1 MLDRMDTMRD
11 AAATPPRRA
20 DGRLHGRA
28 TVVGTWFVFVGPSA
42 ATVNMNAD
50 GTATLV
56 TSGVEIGSGSMMQ
69 ALPQIV
75 AGTLGLKPDDVIVRP
90 ADTDAAGY
98 DVGVGGGR
106 TTVSLGAA
114 SLSAAQ
120 EVRTKLLKVASEMIE
135 AAPEDLVMRSGRIE
149 IAGAPGSGRLI
160 SEVAARAQ
168 AQIGPI
174 SGTGA
179 FTGAGV
185 PAMPGCVAGHF
196 IDSIDIPVFAVHDC
210 EVAVDTE
217 TGHVEV
223 LSYRV
228 VQDVGRALN
237 PRAIHGQIQ
246 GGVVQGLGY
255 ALHEE
260 VTIGSNG
267 RVRQNGF
274 ETYRVPLALD
284 VVPVEINLY
293 EGAPS
298 IGPLGTKG
306 AGEVPIL
313 NVAAAVACAVAN
325 AIGKPIRELP
335 LTPPRVLELLLDQR
349 PTLCLPHIA
358 EAWTDNLVRPHKADG
373 SN

>member
-1 MLDRMDTMRD
+1 M
-11 AAATPPRRA
+11 
-20 DGRLHGRA
+20 
-28 TVVGTWFVFVGPSA
+28 
-42 ATVNMNAD
+42 
-50 GTATLV
+50 
-56 TSGVEIGSGSMMQ
+56 
-69 ALPQIV
+69 
-75 AGTLGLKPDDVIVRP
+75 IVRS

-120 EVRTKLLKVASEMIE
+120 DVRRKLLKVASQMIE

-196 IDSIDIPVFAVHDC
+196 IDAIDIPVFAVHDC

-260 VTIGSNG
+260 VTIGGNG
-267 RVRQNGF
+267 RVCQNGF

-284 VVPVEINLY
+284 VVPVELNLY

-313 NVAAAVACAVAN
+313 NVAAAVACAIAN
-325 AIGKPIRELP
+325 ATGKPIRELP

-349 PTLCLPHIA
+349 PTLSLPHIA
-358 EAWTDNLVRPHKADG
+358 EAWTDNLMPPHRAGG

>member
-1 MLDRMDTMRD
+1 
-11 AAATPPRRA
+11 
-20 DGRLHGRA
+20 
-28 TVVGTWFVFVGPSA
+28 
-42 ATVNMNAD
+42 
-50 GTATLV
+50 
-56 TSGVEIGSGSMMQ
+56 
-69 ALPQIV
+69 
-75 AGTLGLKPDDVIVRP
+75 
-90 ADTDAAGY
+90 
-98 DVGVGGGR
+98 
-106 TTVSLGAA
+106 
-114 SLSAAQ
+114 
-120 EVRTKLLKVASEMIE
+120 
-135 AAPEDLVMRSGRIE
+135 
-149 IAGAPGSGRLI
+149 
-160 SEVAARAQ
+160 
-168 AQIGPI
+168 
-174 SGTGA
+174 
-179 FTGAGV
+179 V

-196 IDSIDIPVFAVHDC
+196 IDAIDIPVFAVHDC

-267 RVRQNGF
+267 RVCQNDF

-313 NVAAAVACAVAN
+313 NVAAAVGCAVAN
-325 AIGKPIRELP
+325 ATGKQIQELP
-335 LTPPRVLELLLDQR
+335 LTPPRVLELLLDRR
-349 PTLCLPHIA
+349 PTLSLPHIA
-358 EAWTDNLVRPHKADG
+358 EAWADNLVRPHGAG
-373 SN
+373 WSS